1 MYKIK
6 PATLAFGAFAL
17 AANISPATALQF
29 EGGSLGA
36 FMPISTAMAEGGV
49 TSAPLGHI
57 ALCMKNRADCEV
69 RNVSAASG
77 EADDYFDLVPYLPID
92 WATGFETGQSYWPE
106 PQYGPV
112 ELTPQTWTQL
122 IRVNGRFNA
131 KIRSVTDWARTGKLD
146 VWSVSGNAGDC
157 EDYALQKRKELIHLG
172 WPSHSTL
179 IAIVVDPRFGSH
191 AVLVAR
197 TSKGDFVLDNLR
209 KTVMAWHETPYRWVK
224 RQSTADPRK
233 WVRLS
238 GGSIQVASY
247 GLDVPLPALPRL
259 EEPTMLDVKPGTS
272 DEQRAVSAP
281 RPAPRIQ
288 IAKQPANV
296 SAGRLRMAMLGRSAK
311 RHALDR
317 DMTGVWRARTSY
329 SNGHDENRSTVRSLP
344 KPRKARR
351 RVTSG
356 SAWFHH

>member
-29 EGGSLGA
+29 QGGALGA
-36 FMPISTAMAEGGV
+36 FTPISTAMAEGGV

-57 ALCMKNRADCEV
+57 ALCIKHRADCEV
-69 RNVSAASG
+69 RNVPAASG
-77 EADDYFDLVPYLPID
+77 EADDYYFDSPID
-92 WATGFETGQSYWPE
+92 GTTGFETAQSYWPE

-122 IRVNGRFNA
+122 VSVNGRFNA

-146 VWSVSGNAGDC
+146 VWSLSGNVGDC
-157 EDYALQKRKELIHLG
+157 EDYALQKRKELIRQG

-224 RQSTADPRK
+224 RQSTTDPRK
-233 WVRLS
+233 WVRLN

-247 GLDVPLPALPRL
+247 GSNVPLSVLPRL
-259 EEPTMLDVKPGTS
+259 EEPTMLDVKPGIS
-272 DEQRAVSAP
+272 EEQSAISAV
-281 RPAPRIQ
+281 RPAPRIK
-288 IAKQPANV
+288 IAKPSANV
-296 SAGRLRMAMLGRSAK
+296 SNRRLRMAMLGRSAK
-311 RHALDR
+311 RHALDKG
-317 DMTGVWRARTSY
+317 MTGVWSARASH
-329 SNGHDENRSTVRSLP
+329 SNGHDEKRSTVRSLP

-356 SAWFHH
+356 SAWFQY